1 MRLLSFLK
9 DGAPAPG
16 IARDGKVLDLSS
28 LDPEMPRDWAT
39 LIAEDNL
46 ERLRALAEHAPADH
60 WVPRDGLTMALPIP
74 RPPKI
79 LCAGLNYMSH
89 AQEVGME
96 LPKHPILFTR
106 YATSLVPDGEP
117 LVRPSASEKY
127 DYESELVAVIGRS
140 ARAVPASRALDHVIG
155 YSIMNDGSLRD
166 FQKKGGQWTLGK
178 NFDRSGSFGPEIVT
192 ADELPDGARGLS
204 ITATLNGETVQDGTT
219 DDLIFDVARLVE
231 AASEVMT
238 LEPGTIL
245 ATGTPPGVGMART
258 PRLWL
263 KPGDT
268 IACSVQG
275 IGTLENEVV
284 AEA

>member
-192 ADELPDGARGLS
+192 SDELPDGARGLRIS
-204 ITATLNGETVQDGTT
+204 ATLNGETVQDGTT